1 MVNHIRVQRSEVVRA
16 WLQKDCSVTMR
27 KINKRQ
33 PVLGREIC
41 HRGFDTW
48 NLVFFLS
55 LLMCLLNCWIVFD
68 LLLFPLSLPLLP
80 YPPPPFPPSCS
91 FVFKLQLPFWER
103 WFLLNIFAVLVTDLL
118 DVRTKE
124 RFESLP
130 PCWVQNPYSSLMTR
144 TLYWVKPLHM

>member
-41 HRGFDTW
+41 SRGFDTW

-68 LLLFPLSLPLLP
+68 LLLFPLSLPLLSFT
-80 YPPPPFPPSCS
+80 PPPFPPSCS
-91 FVFKLQLPFWER
+91 FVFKLQLPFWEG
-103 WFLLNIFAVLVTDLL
+103 WFLLKIFAVLVTDLL

-144 TLYWVKPLHM
+144 TLG